1 LLATPN
7 TMPVLPVSMGH
18 RLPQR
23 ALYSVTMTPSLG
35 LAPSLEPPHREFHE
49 VMAVLRPARP

>member
-1 LLATPN
+1 
-7 TMPVLPVSMGH
+7 
-18 RLPQR
+18 
-23 ALYSVTMTPSLG
+23 MTPSLG